1 MKRVQFKNRF
11 FVIVLFLV
19 VSSVNSQ
26 SDSQYTQY
34 MYNTSMVNPGYAG
47 TEEVLKVSL
56 LHRSQ
61 WVGMDGSPTTQTLSI
76 ENSFKDRVGGS
87 LNLSKDAIGPRSE
100 YIFDVNLSYRI
111 QLTSKAKLSF
121 GLKGGGRMLDVN
133 LNKGNLKGNQ
143 SSNNNNQLD
152 NDFLPT
158 LGAGLYFYT
167 DKSYF
172 GISSPNLLENNHY
185 RGEEGYK
192 YLADRHLYLL
202 AGHVFQL
209 SDSFKFKP
217 AGLIKVVEGAP
228 ISIDFSANFMYQ
240 DCLILGAAYR
250 NNAAV
255 SALVGLYITKKIFIG
270 YAYDYDID
278 IKQNMTG
285 GSHEIF
291 LGFRFP
297 TNKSFE
303 SPRFF

>member
-1 MKRVQFKNRF
+1 M
-11 FVIVLFLV
+11 
-19 VSSVNSQ
+19 
-26 SDSQYTQY
+26 
-34 MYNTSMVNPGYAG
+34 
-47 TEEVLKVSL
+47 
-56 LHRSQ
+56 
-61 WVGMDGSPTTQTLSI
+61 
-76 ENSFKDRVGGS
+76 
-87 LNLSKDAIGPRSE
+87 
-100 YIFDVNLSYRI
+100 
-111 QLTSKAKLSF
+111 
-121 GLKGGGRMLDVN
+121 
-133 LNKGNLKGNQ
+133 
-143 SSNNNNQLD
+143 D